1 MFVSFG
7 QDLYA
12 VAEDCG
18 ADRIKKE
25 ASRDK
30 SKKGIAGERRLVLWY
45 LMMYGH
51 EDAMHKRL
59 KKLLRDGVDDIE
71 KATAASSSSGMDEQ
85 MANTNVALAA
95 TLADARSM
103 QVAEVIG
110 AKREH

>member
-1 MFVSFG
+1 MKHNGVAMPLVFFTFFFHKPTIEFLEVDGRRLYRADLWSDLMFVSFG

-51 EDAMHKRL
+51 EDAMQKRL
-59 KKLLRDGVDDIE
+59 KKLLRGSRATE
-71 KATAASSSSGMDEQ
+71 K
-85 MANTNVALAA
+85 
-95 TLADARSM
+95 
-103 QVAEVIG
+103 
-110 AKREH
+110 